1 MDRTIPS
8 KIDCICSFRCDR
20 NCDSISI
27 SRIVNTNFDNIGLYG
42 CGSIVRR
49 NTNPILNKSV
59 FRSYVSSSTRIVG
72 RDNKWILCVD
82 TFMMLPAN
90 SLPVIMYS
98 LHESNIVDE
107 DDSLVVLLFV
117 AVRLL
122 LVVILLLLVEFSGV
136 AVVGV
141 AATLFVAPTVVDD
154 SD

>member
-1 MDRTIPS
+1 
-8 KIDCICSFRCDR
+8 
-20 NCDSISI
+20 
-27 SRIVNTNFDNIGLYG
+27 
-42 CGSIVRR
+42 
-49 NTNPILNKSV
+49 
-59 FRSYVSSSTRIVG
+59 
-72 RDNKWILCVD
+72 
-82 TFMMLPAN
+82 MMLPAN